1 METRDTVDTKQAL
14 TEEHVPQRSHGYDV
28 VVIGAG
34 FAGLAAAIEA
44 HNAGASVV
52 VIEKMRAPGGN
63 SSISEGGIAAPN
75 TEIQKR
81 LEIDDS
87 PDLMYEDMVRAGMGL
102 NYPSLVRVVVDHAF
116 EAFRWSADYLGVEYI
131 DRIDQFGG
139 HSVPRCYAAVGV
151 TGSTI
156 IKRQV
161 AKLQELG
168 VPIRLRTRLER
179 FVLDASGKIAGILV
193 REGYDHKNPDAG
205 TQAYINVRKAVVLAT
220 GGFGADVAFR
230 SAQDPRLN
238 ADIDST
244 NTPYATAEALV
255 EALRIQAMPVH
266 LSHIQLGPWGSPDEK
281 GYGAGPRF
289 ADYTLFQYGLIVSP
303 DTCARLVNELAD
315 RKIVADAILAIGR
328 PCIGIAD
335 ERALQQSGWAIDRA
349 LKKGVVKPFDN
360 LSDLS
365 ANYGLNEAA
374 LRSTIERFNGYV
386 SQGTDAEFGKPII
399 DGAAP
404 VANPPY
410 YAMRLWPKVHHTMG
424 GVRIDASARVID
436 LDGHP
441 IRHLFAAGE
450 VAGGVHGACRL
461 GSCAITDC
469 LVFGRIAG
477 KNAAE
482 SQA

>member
-1 METRDTVDTKQAL
+1 MHRDEPANIRPAL
-14 TEEHVPQRSHGYDV
+14 TEDDVPHWDHEADV

-44 HNAGASVV
+44 RSAEASVI

-63 SSISEGGIAAPN
+63 SSLSEGGIAAPN
-75 TEIQKR
+75 TQIQKR
-81 LEIDDS
+81 LGIEDS
-87 PDLMYEDMVRAGMGL
+87 PDLMYEDMVRAGLGL
-102 NYPSLVRVVVDHAF
+102 NHPALVRELVMRA
-116 EAFRWSADYLGVEYI
+116 EETFRWSADYLGVPYI

-139 HSVPRCYAAVGV
+139 HSVPRCYAATGV

-161 AKLQELG
+161 AKLAELG
-168 VPIRLRTRLER
+168 IRIRVQTRFER
-179 FVLDASGKIAGILV
+179 FVLDQKGAVCGMHV
-193 REGYDHKNPDAG
+193 RAGYDHKNPEAG
-205 TQAYINVRKAVVLAT
+205 ADAYIKAGKAVVLTT
-220 GGFGADVAFR
+220 GGFGADVSFR
-230 SAQDPRLN
+230 TAQDPRLG
-238 ADIDST
+238 ADIDTT

-266 LSHIQLGPWGSPDEK
+266 LSHIQLGPWASPDEK

-303 DTCARLVNELAD
+303 HTSKRIVNELAD
-315 RKIVADAILAIGR
+315 RKIVADAILAVGR

-335 ERALQQSGWAIDRA
+335 ERSLQQSGWAIDRA
-349 LKKGVVKPFDN
+349 LKKGVVRQFAA

-365 ANYGLNEAA
+365 AHYGLDEQA
-374 LRSTIERFNGYV
+374 LASTIERFNGYV
-386 SQGTDAEFGKPII
+386 TQRADPEFGKPII

-404 VANPPY
+404 IAHTPY

-424 GVRIDASARVID
+424 GVRIDESARVID
-436 LDGHP
+436 LDGCP
-441 IRHLFAAGE
+441 IPHLFAAGE

-477 KNAAE
+477 RNAAT
-482 SQA
+482 S

>member
-1 METRDTVDTKQAL
+1 MRTHDPVDTKRAL
-14 TEEHVPQRSHGYDV
+14 TEHDVPRWDHEEDV

-44 HNAGASVV
+44 HNGGASVV
-52 VIEKMRAPGGN
+52 VIEKMRAPGGK

-81 LEIDDS
+81 LGIEDS
-87 PDLMYEDMVRAGMGL
+87 PDLMYEDMVRAGLGL
-102 NYPSLVRVVVDHAF
+102 NHPSLVREVVTHAE

-139 HSVPRCYAAVGV
+139 HSVPRCYAAAGV

-161 AKLQELG
+161 AKLDELG
-168 VPIRLRTRLER
+168 VPILLQTRFER
-179 FVLDASGKIAGILV
+179 FVLDESGTIVGILV
-193 REGYDHKNPDAG
+193 REGYDHKNPEAG
-205 TQAYINVRKAVVLAT
+205 VDTYVKIDRAVVLST
-220 GGFGADVAFR
+220 GGFGSDVSFR
-230 SAQDPRLN
+230 QSQDPRLT

-255 EALRIQAMPVH
+255 ETLRIQAMPVH

-303 DTCARLVNELAD
+303 DTNSRIVNELAD
-315 RKIVADAILAIGR
+315 RKTVADAILAVGH

-349 LKKGVVKPFDN
+349 LKKGVVKPFEN
-360 LSDLS
+360 LADLS
-365 ANYGLNEAA
+365 THYGLDESQ
-374 LRSTIERFNGYV
+374 RSDT
-386 SQGTDAEFGKPII
+386 EFGKPII

-424 GVRIDASARVID
+424 GVGIDASARVID

-441 IRHLFAAGE
+441 IPRLFAAGE
-450 VAGGVHGACRL
+450 AAGGVHGGCRL

-477 KNAAE
+477 RNATTP
-482 SQA
+482 

>member
-1 METRDTVDTKQAL
+1 METHQTTAKAKQVL
-14 TEEHVPQRSHGYDV
+14 SEHDVPRWDREEDV

-44 HNAGASVV
+44 HDNGAGVV

-75 TEIQKR
+75 TAIQDR
-81 LEIDDS
+81 LGIEDS
-87 PDLMYEDMVRAGMGL
+87 PDLMYKDMVQAGMGL
-102 NYPSLVRVVVDHAF
+102 NHPSLVKVVADHAL
-116 EAFRWSADYLGVEYI
+116 EAFRWSAEYLGVEYI

-161 AKLQELG
+161 ARLEQLG
-168 VPIRLRTRLER
+168 VPIRLRTRFEQ
-179 FVLDASGKIAGILV
+179 FVLNASGTVAGILV
-193 REGYDHKNPDAG
+193 REGYDHKNPEAG
-205 TQAYINVRKAVVLAT
+205 AKAYIKVKKAVVLAT
-220 GGFGADVAFR
+220 GGFGSDVAFR
-230 SAQDPRLN
+230 SAQDPRLT

-255 EALRIQAMPVH
+255 ETLRIQAMPVH
-266 LSHIQLGPWGSPDEK
+266 LSHIQLGPWASPDEK

-303 DTCARLVNELAD
+303 DTCERIVNELAD
-315 RKIVADAILAIGR
+315 RKIVADAILAVGR

-349 LKKGVVKPFDN
+349 LKKGVVKPFES

-365 ANYGLNEAA
+365 AHYGLAEQS
-374 LRSTIERFNGYV
+374 LRSTIEKFNSYV
-386 SQGTDAEFGKPII
+386 LQRSDTDFAKPII

-404 VANPPY
+404 VENPPY

-436 LDGHP
+436 LDGNP
-441 IRHLFAAGE
+441 IPRLFAAGE
-450 VAGGVHGACRL
+450 AAGGVHGACRL

-477 KNAAE
+477 RNAA
-482 SQA
+482 SL